1 MKRTAME
8 SEVRF
13 VEEPVAALADRR
25 RKVWLE
31 CDGEPCDLRAVD
43 VLGTR
48 FLVHDVEVVNFICP
62 RCGRYHQS
70 LLFG

>member
-1 MKRTAME
+1 ME
-8 SEVRF
+8 TEIHF
-13 VEEPVAALADRR
+13 VEQSVAGFADRR

-31 CDGEPCDLRAVD
+31 CDGEPYDFRSVD

-48 FLVHDVEVVNFICP
+48 FLVHDGEVVNFICP
-62 RCGRYHQS
+62 RCGREHES

>member
-1 MKRTAME
+1 MSTE
-8 SEVRF
+8 IRF

-31 CDGEPCDLRAVD
+31 CDGDPYDFRAVD

-48 FLVHDVEVVNFICP
+48 FLVHGVAAIKFICP
-62 RCGRYHQS
+62 RCGRKHES

>member
-1 MKRTAME
+1 ME
-8 SEVRF
+8 TEICF
-13 VEEPVAALADRR
+13 VEQPVARFADRR

-31 CDGEPCDLRAVD
+31 CDGEPYDFRAVD

-48 FLVHDVEVVNFICP
+48 FLVHDIEVVNFICP
-62 RCGRYHQS
+62 RCDREHQS

>member
-1 MKRTAME
+1 ME
-8 SEVRF
+8 SEILF
-13 VEEPVAALADRR
+13 VEEPVAVLTDRR

-31 CDGEPCDLRAVD
+31 CDSEPYDFRAVD

-48 FLVHDVEVVNFICP
+48 LLIRDIEVVKFTCP
-62 RCGRYHQS
+62 SCGRKHQS